1 MWFIWL
7 CEYIMSILKI
17 FKSDISNNIFTSD
30 KDRLVFL
37 KAMSTGLKFRSITT
51 GQTIS
56 KNFDML
62 LQLHDQSLERN
73 SDGYNNSYVG
83 HWRLI
88 KRDCGIF
95 KCGDLVWVSAKH
107 DLAFYLS
114 SINCHIHSYTYP
126 VSIEDETSFLKNRV
140 HSTYQFENRNLKLI
154 ANETKFKCDKLYIC
168 AFYNSS
174 EFFIKVGITGSK
186 NVMTRFSGISKNG
199 GYKVLPLF
207 VAVHTPSAIHQRE
220 FEIQQLL
227 TNYRYTPLNA
237 SFSGSG
243 ECFTSINEDFLRLLG
258 SYEFMDILEDHLDSF
273 PLLVKLHKD
282 ISQQEIAA

>member
-1 MWFIWL
+1 
-7 CEYIMSILKI
+7 MSILKI
-17 FKSDISNNIFTSD
+17 FKSDISNKIFSKD

-37 KAMSTGLKFRSITT
+37 KAMSTGLRFRSITT
-51 GQTIS
+51 GETIS
-56 KNFDML
+56 ENFDML

-95 KCGDLVWVSAKH
+95 KSGDLVWVSAKH
-107 DLAFYLS
+107 DLAQYLS
-114 SINCHIHSYTYP
+114 SVNCHIHSYTYP
-126 VSIEDETSFLKNRV
+126 VSIENETSFLKNRT
-140 HSTYQFENRNLKLI
+140 HTTYNLENCKLNLI
-154 ANETKFKCDKLYIC
+154 SNETKFKCDKLYVC

-207 VAVHTPSAIHQRE
+207 VAVHTPSTIHQRE
-220 FEIQQLL
+220 FELQQLL
-227 TNYRYTPLNA
+227 INSRYTPFNS

-243 ECFTSINEDFLRLLG
+243 ECFTSLTEDFLKLLD
-258 SYEFMDILEDHLDSF
+258 SYEFMDILEDHLDSLS
-273 PLLVKLHKD
+273 LLTKLHKD
-282 ISQQEIAA
+282 ISQQEIVT